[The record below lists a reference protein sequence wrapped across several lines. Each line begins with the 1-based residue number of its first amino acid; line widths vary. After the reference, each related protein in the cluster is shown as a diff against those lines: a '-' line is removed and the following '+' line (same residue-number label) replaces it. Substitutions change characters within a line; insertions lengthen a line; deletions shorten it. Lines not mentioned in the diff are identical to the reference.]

1 MDINQIYR
9 APSITKLSK
18 RNISSSLIRGASN
31 ISSISSAPKLKSS
44 SFSFKPKSS
53 EITLSFKPKSDTNTF
68 SFKPKSD
75 EQKAQILSSV
85 SVTGNKEE
93 EKNNKLS
100 KTRKFK
106 TETLSETNRILVE
119 IQQQLSLDF
128 AMRIAEEKEIVKK
141 IKATESKKRFAA
153 KEATVESVKK
163 IGSTLNN
170 AFDKVIAPAKN
181 IFSRM
186 VEFFQLILTGIVLN
200 AAFKWLQNPLNRAKL
215 DSVIEFVGDHWKE
228 ILAVFIGVKIFGVL
242 YKIYGAAKL
251 LKGIIDFIL
260 KKPPGGG
267 RGGGGSPLDCAGV
280 MKCFSTSVVPF
291 LAANP
296 RVVNQI
302 GESVIKDR
310 RFLTGLTA
318 ALGISALSP
327 GSAPTLAP
335 TWASAPTSAAPNGS
349 SNWLSGISQSLSNA
363 GYAANEILDI
373 IKAIGAP
380 MFVLQ
385 GAQARAE
392 GGTIESPK
400 KKCNSCSL
408 GFSGGNALHA
418 SEGMT
423 VPGKGSGLVD
433 SVKALLAPGEEVIRT
448 ASANLFRPVLKDIN
462 ENAGRL
468 WVLFSRAVKKLL
480 SVTDYQ
486 NEVSKQFQKT
496 IESFD
501 KYLKDEIFKKK
512 TSKKVPGGGGGGRSM
527 SMNAR
532 SDKKSVSATP
542 KVYNYNLI
550 SQGNSSGGMTFLPMN
565 LPPIKS
571 KPPEIPMPSNPATE
585 VPVISSVNMANPY
598 MQLTPEIY
606 GIFV

>member
-1 MDINQIYR
+1 MAFNSPIYR

-18 RNISSSLIRGASN
+18 RNISSSVLRGASVV
-31 ISSISSAPKLKSS
+31 SAAPKLGKSR
-44 SFSFKPKSS
+44 FSFLNSS
-53 EITLSFKPKSDTNTF
+53 AGVEGLKQT
-68 SFKPKSD
+68 
-75 EQKAQILSSV
+75 SV
-85 SVTGNKEE
+85 AD
-93 EKNNKLS
+93 
-100 KTRKFK
+100 
-106 TETLSETNRILVE
+106 TLSETNRILVE
-119 IQQQLSLDF
+119 IQKQLSLDF
-128 AMRIAEEKEIVKK
+128 AMRIAEEKAVVKK

-153 KEATVESVKK
+153 KEAGVESVKK
-163 IGSTLNN
+163 IGSTLNS
-170 AFDKVIAPAKN
+170 AFDKIIAPAKN

-200 AAFKWLQNPLNRAKL
+200 AAFKWLQNPSNRAKL
-215 DSVIEFVGDHWKE
+215 DSIIEFVGDHWKE

-251 LKGIIDFIL
+251 LKGIIDFAL

-291 LAANP
+291 LSANP

-327 GSAPTLAP
+327 GSAPTSAAAP
-335 TWASAPTSAAPNGS
+335 ASVPPIPSAAPNGP
-349 SNWLSGISQSLSNA
+349 SNWSTGIWATLAAA
-363 GYAANEILDI
+363 GYGTVEI
-373 IKAIGAP
+373 IKAIVGVAASLAGAE
-380 MFVLQ
+380 
-385 GAQARAE
+385 AKAE
-392 GGTIESPK
+392 GGTIEGPK

-418 SEGMT
+418 SKGMT

-433 SVKALLAPGEEVIRT
+433 SVKAMLAPGEEVIRT

-462 ENAGRL
+462 DNAGRL
-468 WVLFSRAVKKLL
+468 WVLFSQAVKKLL

-512 TSKKVPGGGGGGRSM
+512 TSKKPPGGGGGGRSM

-532 SDKKSVSATP
+532 SDQKSV
-542 KVYNYNLI
+542 
-550 SQGNSSGGMTFLPMN
+550 
-565 LPPIKS
+565 
-571 KPPEIPMPSNPATE
+571 
-585 VPVISSVNMANPY
+585 
-598 MQLTPEIY
+598 
-606 GIFV
+606 

>member
-1 MDINQIYR
+1 MAFNSPIYR

-18 RNISSSLIRGASN
+18 KNISSSVFRGASAV
-31 ISSISSAPKLKSS
+31 SAAP
-44 SFSFKPKSS
+44 
-53 EITLSFKPKSDTNTF
+53 
-68 SFKPKSD
+68 
-75 EQKAQILSSV
+75 
-85 SVTGNKEE
+85 
-93 EKNNKLS
+93 KLS
-100 KTRKFK
+100 KTKFSFLNSSAGVEGLK
-106 TETLSETNRILVE
+106 QTSVADTLSETNRILVE
-119 IQQQLSLDF
+119 IQKQLSLDF
-128 AMRIAEEKEIVKK
+128 AMRIAEEKAVVKK

-153 KEATVESVKK
+153 KEAAVESVKK
-163 IGSTLNN
+163 IGSTLSS
-170 AFDKVIAPAKN
+170 AFDKIIAPAKN

-200 AAFKWLQNPLNRAKL
+200 AAFKWLQNPSNRAKL
-215 DSVIEFVGDHWKE
+215 DSIIEFVGDHWKE

-251 LKGIIDFIL
+251 LKGIIDFAL

-327 GSAPTLAP
+327 GSAPTSAPAP
-335 TWASAPTSAAPNGS
+335 TSASAPTSAAPNGP
-349 SNWLSGISQSLSNA
+349 SNWSIGIWAALAAA
-363 GYAANEILDI
+363 GYGTVEI
-373 IKAIGAP
+373 IKAIG
-380 MFVLQ
+380 VV
-385 GAQARAE
+385 GASLAGAEAKAE

-418 SEGMT
+418 SQGMT

-433 SVKALLAPGEEVIRT
+433 SVKAMLAPGEEVIRT

-468 WVLFSRAVKKLL
+468 WVLFSQAVKKLL

-512 TSKKVPGGGGGGRSM
+512 TSKKRPGGGGGGRSM

-532 SDKKSVSATP
+532 SDQKSVSATP

>member
-1 MDINQIYR
+1 MASNSPIYR

-18 RNISSSLIRGASN
+18 KNISSSVFRGASAV
-31 ISSISSAPKLKSS
+31 SATP
-44 SFSFKPKSS
+44 
-53 EITLSFKPKSDTNTF
+53 
-68 SFKPKSD
+68 
-75 EQKAQILSSV
+75 
-85 SVTGNKEE
+85 
-93 EKNNKLS
+93 KLS
-100 KTRKFK
+100 KTKFSFLNSSAGVEGLK
-106 TETLSETNRILVE
+106 QTSVADTLSETNRILVE
-119 IQQQLSLDF
+119 IQKQLSLDF
-128 AMRIAEEKEIVKK
+128 AMRIAEEKAVVKK

-153 KEATVESVKK
+153 KEAGVESVKK
-163 IGSTLNN
+163 IGSTLNS
-170 AFDKVIAPAKN
+170 AFDKIIAPAKN

-200 AAFKWLQNPLNRAKL
+200 AAFKWLQNPSNRAKL
-215 DSVIEFVGDHWKE
+215 DSIIEFVGDHWKE

-251 LKGIIDFIL
+251 LKGIIDFAL

-335 TWASAPTSAAPNGS
+335 TSASAPTSAAPNGP
-349 SNWLSGISQSLSNA
+349 SNWPITTWTTL
-363 GYAANEILDI
+363 GYTAVEI
-373 IKAIGAP
+373 IKMLGGSAASSL
-380 MFVLQ
+380 MNVE
-385 GAQARAE
+385 AKAE
-392 GGTIESPK
+392 GGTIEGPK

-418 SEGMT
+418 SKGMT

-433 SVKALLAPGEEVIRT
+433 SVKAMLAPGEEVIRT

-462 ENAGRL
+462 DNAGRL
-468 WVLFSRAVKKLL
+468 WVLFSQAVKKLL

-512 TSKKVPGGGGGGRSM
+512 TSKKPLGGGGGRSM

-532 SDKKSVSATP
+532 SDQKSVSATP

>member
-1 MDINQIYR
+1 MAFNSPIYR
-9 APSITKLSK
+9 SPSITKLSK
-18 RNISSSLIRGASN
+18 KNISSSVFRGASAV
-31 ISSISSAPKLKSS
+31 SAAP
-44 SFSFKPKSS
+44 
-53 EITLSFKPKSDTNTF
+53 
-68 SFKPKSD
+68 
-75 EQKAQILSSV
+75 
-85 SVTGNKEE
+85 
-93 EKNNKLS
+93 KLS
-100 KTRKFK
+100 KTKFSFLNSSAGVEGLK
-106 TETLSETNRILVE
+106 QTSVADTLSETNRILVE
-119 IQQQLSLDF
+119 IQKQLSLDF
-128 AMRIAEEKEIVKK
+128 AMRIAEEKAVVKK

-153 KEATVESVKK
+153 KEAGVESVKK
-163 IGSTLNN
+163 IGSTLNS
-170 AFDKVIAPAKN
+170 AFDKIIAPAKN

-200 AAFKWLQNPLNRAKL
+200 AAFKWLQNPSNRAKL
-215 DSVIEFVGDHWKE
+215 DSIIEFVGDHWKE

-251 LKGIIDFIL
+251 LKGIIDFAL

-335 TWASAPTSAAPNGS
+335 TSASAPTSAAPNGP
-349 SNWLSGISQSLSNA
+349 SNWSTGIWAALTAA
-363 GYAANEILDI
+363 GYGTFEI
-373 IKAIGAP
+373 IKAIGG
-380 MFVLQ
+380 V
-385 GAQARAE
+385 GASLAGAEAKAE

-418 SEGMT
+418 SKGMT

-433 SVKALLAPGEEVIRT
+433 SVKAMLAPGEEVIRT

-462 ENAGRL
+462 DNAGRL
-468 WVLFSRAVKKLL
+468 WVLFSQAVKKLL

-512 TSKKVPGGGGGGRSM
+512 TSKKPPGGGGGGRSM

-532 SDKKSVSATP
+532 SDQKSVSATP

>member
-1 MDINQIYR
+1 MAFNSPIYR

-18 RNISSSLIRGASN
+18 RNISSSVLRGASVV
-31 ISSISSAPKLKSS
+31 SAAPKLGKSR
-44 SFSFKPKSS
+44 FSFLNSS
-53 EITLSFKPKSDTNTF
+53 AGVEGLKQT
-68 SFKPKSD
+68 
-75 EQKAQILSSV
+75 SV
-85 SVTGNKEE
+85 AD
-93 EKNNKLS
+93 
-100 KTRKFK
+100 
-106 TETLSETNRILVE
+106 TLSETNRILVE
-119 IQQQLSLDF
+119 IQKQLSLDF
-128 AMRIAEEKEIVKK
+128 AMRIAEEKAVVKK

-153 KEATVESVKK
+153 KEAGVESVKK
-163 IGSTLNN
+163 IGSTLNS
-170 AFDKVIAPAKN
+170 AFDKIIAPAKN

-200 AAFKWLQNPLNRAKL
+200 AAFKWLQNPSNRAKL
-215 DSVIEFVGDHWKE
+215 DSIIEFVGDHWKE

-251 LKGIIDFIL
+251 LKGIIDFAL

-291 LAANP
+291 LSANP

-327 GSAPTLAP
+327 GSAPTSAAAP
-335 TWASAPTSAAPNGS
+335 ASVPPIPSAAPNGP
-349 SNWLSGISQSLSNA
+349 SNWSTGIWATLAAA
-363 GYAANEILDI
+363 GYGTVEI
-373 IKAIGAP
+373 IKAIVGVAASLAGAE
-380 MFVLQ
+380 
-385 GAQARAE
+385 AKAE
-392 GGTIESPK
+392 GGTIEGPK

-418 SEGMT
+418 SKGMT

-433 SVKALLAPGEEVIRT
+433 SVKAMLAPGEEVIRT

-462 ENAGRL
+462 DNAGRL
-468 WVLFSRAVKKLL
+468 WVLFSQAVKKLL

-512 TSKKVPGGGGGGRSM
+512 TSKKPPGGGGGGRSM

-532 SDKKSVSATP
+532 SDQKSVSATP

-550 SQGNSSGGMTFLPMN
+550 SQGNFSGGMTFLPMN